1 MARIAARPEPTAHRT
16 LQPLIC
22 DCPVCGRCMGA
33 DYDNFR
39 TVSLLGEVVA
49 LRLKIRRCH
58 NRGCPRY
65 HQPYRPEE
73 EGRIALPE
81 HEFGLEVM
89 ALVGR
94 LRYGSH
100 RSVPEIHQELLAR
113 GVVIC
118 QRSVTNLLDRYDEL
132 VALSLA
138 DDRRLQRLVAQQ
150 GRVILAIDGLQPD
163 VGHEVLWVIREC
175 LSGQVLCARSMLS
188 ATEADLSELIA
199 SVCRV
204 LPPAV
209 TIAGAISDGQ
219 QSLRKAVAAVLPG
232 VPHQLCHFHYLREAA
247 RPLYEMDR
255 HAKKELKKKARGV
268 RGIERSLE
276 GRADPDAQAARG
288 YCAAV
293 RSAISDDGRPPL
305 DASGLKLHGRL
316 ASICTSLRRVKR
328 RRRKKGRRTPTN

>member
-1 MARIAARPEPTAHRT
+1 
-16 LQPLIC
+16 
-22 DCPVCGRCMGA
+22 MGL

-39 TVSLLGEVVA
+39 TVTMLDEVVA

-58 NRGCPRY
+58 NRDCARY
-65 HQPYRPEE
+65 HQPYRPEQ
-73 EGRIALPE
+73 EGRLALPE
-81 HEFGLEVM
+81 HEFGLDVI
-89 ALVGR
+89 ALVGT
-94 LRYGSH
+94 LRYASH

-113 GVVIC
+113 RVVIC

-138 DDRRLQRLVAQQ
+138 DDRRLQKLLASQ

-188 ATEADLSELIA
+188 ATEADLSQLLSA
-199 SVCRV
+199 VCAA
-204 LPPAV
+204 LPPQTSV
-209 TIAGAISDGQ
+209 AGVISDGQ

-255 HAKKELKKKARGV
+255 HAKKELKKKVRGV
-268 RGIERSLE
+268 RAIERSWE
-276 GRADPDAQAARG
+276 DRNDAQAQAARG

-293 RSAISDDGRPPL
+293 RSAISDDGRAPL

-316 ASICTSLRRVKR
+316 VSIRDSLRRVNR
-328 RRRKKGRRTPTN
+328 RQRKKGSHTTS